1 LYDVKGNFQNLL
13 ILLIFTKLMETEK
26 LTQLFCFLVVSI
38 DENIKIPPYEHDL
51 IYNELKTIIMDHQR
65 VME

>member
-1 LYDVKGNFQNLL
+1 
-13 ILLIFTKLMETEK
+13 MERGK